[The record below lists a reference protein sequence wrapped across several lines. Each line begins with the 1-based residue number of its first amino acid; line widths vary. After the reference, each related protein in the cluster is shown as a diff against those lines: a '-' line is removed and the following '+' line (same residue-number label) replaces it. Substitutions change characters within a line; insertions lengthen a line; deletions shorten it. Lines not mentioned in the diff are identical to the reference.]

1 MITAQVP
8 LSPNDIYVSSGMLN
22 TTKPNLGAPMTQ
34 STPKMGEFVRQ
45 NVFPLC
51 KFCVDRSTRLE
62 DILDQKKQLALC
74 FGPPSEHRTAL

>member
-1 MITAQVP
+1 
-8 LSPNDIYVSSGMLN
+8 
-22 TTKPNLGAPMTQ
+22 MTQ